1 MKFFPDTLPRTL
13 IITSQ
18 FLKSFFCKF
27 SHIPSYLSES
37 ASHLTRTT
45 YVYKFNRS
53 MGEKISHS
61 SDFLAHHLRS
71 SQNRSL
77 FKPGLLKCFGV
88 SLSDSEKKKKKE
100 HKQEHV
106 VEERKFKT
114 FQPSEKFSW
123 SVAQILPLIIVRNRA
138 GFLSSKFSSQGIS

>member
-1 MKFFPDTLPRTL
+1 MKFFQDILPWTL

-18 FLKSFFCKF
+18 FFKSFFCKF

-37 ASHLTRTT
+37 ASHWTRTT

-53 MGEKISHS
+53 MGEKISHP

-77 FKPGLLKCFGV
+77 FKPGLLKCFGI
-88 SLSDSEKKKKKE
+88 SLSDSEKKKKE
-100 HKQEHV
+100 YKQEHV

-138 GFLSSKFSSQGIS
+138 GFLSSKFSSQDIS